1 MAPTVEEY
9 FAGKPDSFKVFEV
22 LAGRI
27 GALGPSEIEVKSQ
40 ISFAVTRKFA
50 WFWLYNVTQKNPNG
64 VPHLMLAIDRKL
76 SDPHVREVAQVG
88 KNRWN
93 HQIVVRSMD
102 DANSD
107 WLDDLIAEAYAF
119 GAE

>member
-1 MAPTVEEY
+1 MATVAEY
-9 FAGKPDSFKVFEV
+9 FAGKPDSYAVFEV

-50 WFWLYNVTQKNPNG
+50 WFWLYNVTQKNPSG
-64 VPHLMLAIDRKL
+64 VPHLMLAIDRKA
-76 SDPHVREVAQVG
+76 SDRHVREVTQVT

-102 DANSD
+102 DANSE
-107 WLDDLIAEAYAF
+107 WLGDLMAEAYAF
-119 GAE
+119 GAK